1 MPLLEPLVPEL
12 SRNHFEGLV
21 AVPLKWLKPNYGS
34 VFDCRHENDLTHI
47 NAATDIAHGP
57 NSKEKTNNLLE
68 KFERILILAG
78 PQIDIDEANTIRS
91 FGRGFTSPYF
101 GRSVV

>member
-1 MPLLEPLVPEL
+1 MPLFEPLVPEL
-12 SRNHFEGLV
+12 SRNHFEAGRSSFKV
-21 AVPLKWLKPNYGS
+21 VKPNYGS
-34 VFDCRHENDLTHI
+34 VFDCRHKNDLTHI
-47 NAATDIAHGP
+47 NTATDIAHGP

-91 FGRGFTSPYF
+91 FGGGFTSPYF